1 MILNMTFTDQ
11 FNDEDLDIILPTVSQ
26 MKGLCIIQLGL
37 ARGYQN
43 IDCGLTV
50 FKICCAM

>member
-1 MILNMTFTDQ
+1 MTFTDQ
-11 FNDEDLDIILPTVSQ
+11 FNDEDLDILPTVSQ
-26 MKGLCIIQLGL
+26 MKRLCIIQLGL